1 MVDGVNNT
9 NVDLV
14 WGYSE
19 PEARIISVAITRKRQ
34 HVGTNDEITIASR
47 FGAGSGIA
55 TDFRIVN
62 PNLRN
67 KYNPRQPATLQLLN
81 VKDGDEYEYSI
92 SVIYRDAQG
101 RGRNSFD
108 SVFVDVK
115 GEKPLVSS

>member
-47 FGAGSGIA
+47 FGAGS
-55 TDFRIVN
+55 DFTRVN
-62 PNLRN
+62 RNLRS

-81 VKDGDEYEYSI
+81 VRDGDEYVYI
-92 SVIYRDAQG
+92 IRVIYLDAQG
-101 RGRNSFD
+101 IGRNSFD